1 MKTQLKVLP
10 ARVPQGIVTRSDLLQ
25 NSNQSW
31 LMRMRP
37 IVRLSGNQQLASHLS
52 SPCLTSAILGVVGHC
67 FAWHVRVSFGF
78 YFNFETEELVHSGL
92 CVMQLG
98 HNRIFPADRIRILPQ
113 KINRL
118 LLHF

>member
-1 MKTQLKVLP
+1 MFEAILCKRSYSTPNGNYAHFFWLRVVGFEP
-10 ARVPQGIVTRSDLLQ
+10 AT
-25 NSNQSW
+25 
-31 LMRMRP
+31 
-37 IVRLSGNQQLASHLS
+37 SHFR
-52 SPCLTSAILGVVGHC
+52 LGVVGHC

-98 HNRIFPADRIRILPQ
+98 HNRIFPADRIRMLPQ

-118 LLHF
+118 LLHFDCWK

>member
-1 MKTQLKVLP
+1 MVISNIDNILF
-10 ARVPQGIVTRSDLLQ
+10 Q
-25 NSNQSW
+25 N
-31 LMRMRP
+31 
-37 IVRLSGNQQLASHLS
+37 
-52 SPCLTSAILGVVGHC
+52 ILGVVGHC